1 MISRAVLI
9 SIVRWFID
17 RAIGRAI
24 LAGAAL
30 VAGLWAFGAQQQ
42 HVGAKKIVAKMEK
55 ATNAATSKGKS
66 AADRSGAGGMSNPID
81 PGYRK

>member
-1 MISRAVLI
+1 MITRAILS
-9 SIVRWFID
+9 SIARWFVD
-17 RAIGRAI
+17 KAIGRAI

-42 HVGAKKIVAKMEK
+42 HKGAAKAVAEMKE
-55 ATNAATSKGKS
+55 ATHAATSKGKS